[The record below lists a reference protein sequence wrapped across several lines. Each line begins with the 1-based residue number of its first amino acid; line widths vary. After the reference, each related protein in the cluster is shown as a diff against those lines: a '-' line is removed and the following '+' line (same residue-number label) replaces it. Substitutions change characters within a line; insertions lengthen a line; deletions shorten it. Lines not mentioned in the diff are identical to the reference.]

1 MILRQKQ
8 VEIQNLKNQVECQGF
23 EIDYLKEDWSR
34 VSHEVLELQSTYKEM
49 EEKSEQAQADAR
61 EFKENA
67 EKQLEHDKV
76 ELTKQIDA
84 VQKRIRQ
91 YKTYFKKEL
100 QVQEAISAKYKHQ
113 MEVYKA
119 NINRFR
125 AILRVPRLCRIYH
138 EAMRERENVEDLD
151 IIDNIYK
158 EHFANTAK
166 ELDQLDDNERG
177 TAAE

>member
-84 VQKRIRQ
+84 VQK
-91 YKTYFKKEL
+91 
-100 QVQEAISAKYKHQ
+100 
-113 MEVYKA
+113 
-119 NINRFR
+119 
-125 AILRVPRLCRIYH
+125 
-138 EAMRERENVEDLD
+138 
-151 IIDNIYK
+151 
-158 EHFANTAK
+158 
-166 ELDQLDDNERG
+166 
-177 TAAE
+177 

>member
-1 MILRQKQ
+1 M
-8 VEIQNLKNQVECQGF
+8 
-23 EIDYLKEDWSR
+23 
-34 VSHEVLELQSTYKEM
+34 
-49 EEKSEQAQADAR
+49 
-61 EFKENA
+61 
-67 EKQLEHDKV
+67 
-76 ELTKQIDA
+76 
-84 VQKRIRQ
+84 
-91 YKTYFKKEL
+91 
-100 QVQEAISAKYKHQ
+100 QEAISAKYKHQ

-158 EHFANTAK
+158 EHFTNTAK